1 MSKQTADSKKQPQ
14 HTSKPG
20 PKPKRSLRRRILF
33 RLFAVFLGL
42 FFAGLLGEGVFRV
55 LEHIEASKNSRTG
68 AGGHSTMDNRW
79 GWKPSEGSFSST
91 TAEFSVTGFINEHG
105 MNDDAIDVA
114 ADASKTRVLA
124 LGDSH
129 TYAVGVSKDDTW
141 VKQLQV
147 QLNQS
152 GESSFRTYNAGVVG
166 FNLHQYLLRLI
177 DHGPELKPHFVVVGF
192 SYATDLYDLL
202 PPDRGGW
209 IYGADAARDYFD
221 FDAAGNLE
229 MRHWDLQ
236 ASATDQEGGK
246 PPAPKTS
253 AAHGLRKFLSNFA
266 IFRYLRRSKLALAI
280 GSKLRIGGQSL
291 WPNMDI
297 VLEKQVSPEH
307 EYQWRLAKALLDKIK
322 TECDGL
328 NAKLIVLGI
337 PYLPQVYDEIW
348 DVTFGGD
355 AKYSRTA
362 ANERVA
368 AWCTQAGIEYV
379 ETLEAFR
386 TETRAKDR
394 WLHHRKD
401 AHPTAE
407 GQALIAR
414 VLMDAKIIRPVQK

>member
-1 MSKQTADSKKQPQ
+1 M
-14 HTSKPG
+14 
-20 PKPKRSLRRRILF
+20 F
-33 RLFAVFLGL
+33 RLCAVFLGL
-42 FFAGLLGEGVFRV
+42 LFAGLLAEGVCRV
-55 LEHIEASKNSRTG
+55 LEHIEASKNSRSG
-68 AGGHSTMDNRW
+68 AGGHPTKDNRW
-79 GWKPSEGSFSST
+79 GWRPSQGSFSST
-91 TAEFSVTGFINEHG
+91 TAEFSVTGFINEHD
-105 MNDDAIDVA
+105 MNDDPIDLA
-114 ADASKTRVLA
+114 ADAGKTRVLA

-141 VKQLQV
+141 VKQLQL

-152 GESSFRTYNAGVVG
+152 GDPSYRTYNAGGVG
-166 FNLHQYLLRLI
+166 FNLHQYLLRLM
-177 DHGPELKPHFVVVGF
+177 DQGPELKPHYVVVGF

-202 PPDRGGW
+202 PPHKGGW

-221 FDAAGNLE
+221 FDTSGNLE
-229 MRHWDLQ
+229 ILHWDLQ
-236 ASATDQEGGK
+236 ASATDQGDK
-246 PPAPKTS
+246 QPAPKTS
-253 AAHGLRKFLSNFA
+253 TAHGLRKFLSNFA

-307 EYQWRLAKALLDKIK
+307 EYQWRLAKALLGRIK
-322 TECDGL
+322 TECDAL

-348 DVTFGGD
+348 EVTFAGD
-355 AKYSRTA
+355 ATYSRTA

-368 AWCTQAGIEYV
+368 AWCKDAEVSYV
-379 ETLEAFR
+379 ETLDAFR
-386 TETRAKDR
+386 AETHAKDR

-414 VLMDAKIIRPVQK
+414 VLAAAKIIRPIPT